1 MGHLNIPKR
10 IHEPQNKF
18 PKSGDDWVKPHIEI
32 INKSRFRDRLFK
44 DLNIAVSINRRASF
58 PNNS

>member
-1 MGHLNIPKR
+1 MGHLNLPRR

-18 PKSGDDWVKPHIEI
+18 PKSGDDWIKPHRDI

-44 DLNIAVSINRRASF
+44 DLNISVSIHRPTSS